1 MNENPSKSPVA
12 TSSTGIL
19 ACVPPTAPPNS
30 SLGGTGTLACAPSDA
45 LPNSQP
51 SLSAYTAARV
61 QLQQSGHSLAT
72 TEVLNLQLANAQ
84 ARDAVNAKLDI
95 SALVAGL
102 TARAIAR
109 TSSCDAVA
117 ESAQA
122 GMPVLLTSAAATRAD
137 YLRNPS
143 SGRTLSPA
151 SVVLQTIA
159 SSATHTAFDLVFVI
173 ADGLSALAVDRHALP
188 LLDATLPQL
197 DPTWRIAP
205 ICIVEQARVA
215 IADPIGEILGA
226 KISVILIGERPG
238 LSSPDSLGVYITWN
252 PRPGRS
258 DAERNCISNIRPEG
272 LSYQEAAKLLHFYL
286 SESRRLQ
293 HTGTL
298 LKPTAAATHP
308 LPERAT

>member
-1 MNENPSKSPVA
+1 M
-12 TSSTGIL
+12 L
-19 ACVPPTAPPNS
+19 A
-30 SLGGTGTLACAPSDA
+30 
-45 LPNSQP
+45 
-51 SLSAYTAARV
+51 AYTAARV

-72 TEVLNLQLANAQ
+72 SEILNLQLANAQ
-84 ARDAVNAKLDI
+84 ARDAVHAKLDV

-102 TARAIAR
+102 TARAIAG
-109 TSSCDAVA
+109 TTDIAA

-122 GMPVLLTSAAATRAD
+122 RMPVLLTSAAATRAD

-143 SGRTLSPA
+143 SGRTLSSDSA
-151 SVVLQTIA
+151 AQLQTIA
-159 SSATHTAFDLVFVI
+159 SSETHSAFDLVLVI

-188 LLDATLPQL
+188 LLDATLPLL

-215 IADPIGEILGA
+215 IADPIGELLGA

-252 PRPGRS
+252 PRPGRT

-286 SESRRLQ
+286 TEARRLQ
-293 HTGTL
+293 QSGTL
-298 LKPTAAATHP
+298 LKPTATATHT
-308 LPERAT
+308 LRERTK